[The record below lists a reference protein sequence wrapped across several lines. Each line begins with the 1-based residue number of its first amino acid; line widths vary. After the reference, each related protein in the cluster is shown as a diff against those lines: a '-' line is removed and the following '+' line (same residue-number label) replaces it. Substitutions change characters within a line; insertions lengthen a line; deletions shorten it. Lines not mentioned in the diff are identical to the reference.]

1 MKTSYKWIKDLV
13 LGLDIPAK
21 EYCDAMTMSGSKVEF
36 FDQMDACLKDIV
48 IGQIEKIERHPDA
61 DKLVVCQVNVGSEKL
76 QIVTGATNVFEGAK
90 IPVVIPGG
98 RVAGTHSGGM
108 AEGGVEIKA
117 GKLRGVES
125 FGMLCSIE
133 ELGSD
138 TNMYPD
144 ADPDG
149 IYILKDD
156 APVGEDAVKYLGLDD
171 TVVEYEITSNRV
183 DCYSVLGIAR
193 EAAATFKLPFNPPA
207 VPETGKEGDV
217 NDYIKVSIED
227 PQYCKRYTA
236 RVVKDIKIAPSPE
249 WMRRRLMAQ
258 GIRPINNIVDITNY
272 VMEEYGQPMHA
283 YDLSTIEG
291 GEIIVRN
298 AKDGETFVTLDG
310 QERNLDK
317 EMVMINDAKKAV
329 GIGGIMGGENS
340 MISDSVTTMLFE
352 AATFNGANIRQS
364 AKRLGMRTEASSI
377 FEKGLDPENAA
388 AAMNRA
394 CALIEELG
402 AGTVVKGMVDVY
414 PTKPSQVVLPFEPDK
429 YNKIL
434 GTDIPRDEQL
444 EILKRVEI
452 EYNQGDNTLIVPTFR
467 QDVLSY
473 ADIAEEIARFFGYD
487 NIPVTL
493 PEGGEAAG
501 FRPHSLQTAI
511 AAEHTLKSYGYS
523 EAFSYSFESR
533 KVFDKLLLPENATE
547 RQAIEIINPLGEDF
561 KIMRTIPVAGV
572 LTSLATNSSRRNGP
586 VKLFERGKIYI
597 PKSLPLTELPEEK
610 NTLVF
615 GFYGE
620 GDFFDLKGAFEGV
633 LSELGL
639 KKRPRYETNEKYSFL
654 HPGRQAKVR
663 YGKGYIGYLGQV
675 HPLVCENF
683 GIREDAYIAVI
694 DVDYLSDMAGD
705 TTKYKPIANFPKA
718 TRDLSML
725 VPKAVNAA
733 QIEETFTKKGGN
745 YLESFKLFD
754 LYEGEQVEEGHK
766 SMAYSLLFRASD
778 KSLSDEDVN
787 SAVDNILK
795 ALEKVGVSLR
805 K

>member
-13 LGLDIPAK
+13 PGLDVSVK
-21 EYCDAMTMSGSKVEF
+21 DYCDAMTLSGTKVEF
-36 FDQMDACLKDIV
+36 FDQMDACLSNIV
-48 IGQIEKIERHPDA
+48 IGQIEKIDKHPDA
-61 DKLVVCQVNVGSEKL
+61 DKLVVCRVNVGDEKL

-90 IPVVIPGG
+90 IPVVKPGG

-108 AEGGVEIKA
+108 APGGVEIKA

-149 IYILKDD
+149 IYILKED
-156 APVGEDAVKYLGLDD
+156 APIGEDAVKYLGLDD
-171 TVVEYEITSNRV
+171 AVIEYEVTSNRV

-193 EAAATFKLPFNPPA
+193 EAAATFRLPFNPPE
-207 VPETGKEGDV
+207 VPETGKEDDV
-217 NDYIKVSIED
+217 NNYIKVSIED
-227 PQYCKRYTA
+227 PKYCKRYTA
-236 RVVKDIKIAPSPE
+236 RVVKDIKIAQSPE

-298 AKDGETFVTLDG
+298 AKDGDTFVTLDG
-310 QERNLDK
+310 QERKLDSQ
-317 EMVMINDAKKAV
+317 MVMINDAKKAV

-340 MISDSVTTMLFE
+340 MISDTVTTMLFE
-352 AATFNGANIRQS
+352 AATFYGANIRQS

-377 FEKGLDPENAA
+377 FEKGLDPENAS
-388 AAMNRA
+388 AAMERA

-402 AGTVVKGMVDVY
+402 AGTVVKGMVDIY
-414 PTKPSQVVLPFEPDK
+414 PVKPKKVSLPFEPDK

-434 GTDIPRDEQL
+434 GTDISRDEQL

-452 EYNQGDNTLIVPTFR
+452 EYDESAGILTVPTFR

-473 ADIAEEIARFFGYD
+473 ADISEEIARFFGYD
-487 NIPVTL
+487 KIPVTL
-493 PEGGEAAG
+493 PEGGEASG
-501 FRPHSLQTAI
+501 FRPHKLQTAI
-511 AAEHTLKSYGYS
+511 AAENTLKSYGYS
-523 EAFSYSFESR
+523 EAFCYSFESK
-533 KVFDKLLLPENATE
+533 KVFDKLLFPEDAPE
-547 RQAIEIINPLGEDF
+547 RAAIEILNPLGEDF
-561 KIMRTIPVAGV
+561 KIMRTTPIAGL

-586 VKLFERGKIYI
+586 VKLFERGNIYI
-597 PKSLPLTELPEEK
+597 PKALPLTELPEEK
-610 NTLVF
+610 NMLVF

-620 GDFFDLKGAFEGV
+620 GDFYDLKGAFEEV
-633 LSELGL
+633 LLEQGL
-639 KKRPRYETNEKYSFL
+639 KKRPRYETNERYSFL

-675 HPLVCENF
+675 HPLVCENY
-683 GIREDAYIAVI
+683 GIKEDAYIGVI
-694 DVDYLSDMAGD
+694 DVDYLAGVSGD
-705 TTKYKPIANFPKA
+705 TVKYKPITNFPKA

-725 VPKAVNAA
+725 VPKTVNAA

-745 YLESFKLFD
+745 FLESFKLFD
-754 LYEGEQVEEGHK
+754 LYEGEQVQDGHK
-766 SMAYSLLFRASD
+766 SMAYSLLFRAPD
-778 KSLSDEDVN
+778 KSLSDEEVN
-787 SAVDNILK
+787 GAVDNILK
-795 ALEKVGVSLR
+795 ALEKIGVSLR